1 MIKTQ
6 VSQTL
11 HTMFQASYQIT
22 EGSKELATAK
32 ISENRMGA
40 SIDYYKG
47 RECFYRLRYDKE
59 QGGRHYWILDDW
71 DEPC

>member
-32 ISENRMGA
+32 ISENRMA
-40 SIDYYKG
+40 YALKLIMEKDKSLLDKG
-47 RECFYRLRYDKE
+47 TNNVL
-59 QGGRHYWILDDW
+59 IST
-71 DEPC
+71 